1 MDIDLAEYQNEEKKK
16 KKESMKLTAP
26 HLEKAITATFGST
39 VEYLYYGGFRLRK
52 RKICGCTPDSHGN
65 TLPFTFTKPLSSMEV
80 PLISNAC
87 FLSRIP
93 NLNVSFWI

>member
-1 MDIDLAEYQNEEKKK
+1 MRGKRVHEID
-16 KKESMKLTAP
+16 STSS
-26 HLEKAITATFGST
+26 EKAIPATFGST

-52 RKICGCTPDSHGN
+52 RKISGCLPDSHGN

-87 FLSRIP
+87 FLFRIP